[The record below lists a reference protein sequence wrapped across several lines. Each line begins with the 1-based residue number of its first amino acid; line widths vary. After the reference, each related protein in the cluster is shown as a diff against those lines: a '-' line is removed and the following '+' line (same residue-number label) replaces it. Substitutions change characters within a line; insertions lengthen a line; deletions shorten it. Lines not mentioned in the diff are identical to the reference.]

1 MNSSDNQVDPSGQFH
16 EMPQNQVADC
26 VAQIVEGSSYGVLS
40 PGARVANSSG
50 IVTIGKSRPASVDPR
65 DQSLHVL
72 VLESAKYVDA
82 GAGPVAVSRIL
93 PDFKVDVAELFRKAS
108 VL

>member
-1 MNSSDNQVDPSGQFH
+1 
-16 EMPQNQVADC
+16 
-26 VAQIVEGSSYGVLS
+26 
-40 PGARVANSSG
+40 
-50 IVTIGKSRPASVDPR
+50 VDPR

-72 VLESAKYVDA
+72 VLESAEYVEA

-93 PDFKVDVAELFRKAS
+93 PDFKVNVAELFRKTS

>member
-1 MNSSDNQVDPSGQFH
+1 M
-16 EMPQNQVADC
+16 
-26 VAQIVEGSSYGVLS
+26 
-40 PGARVANSSG
+40 
-50 IVTIGKSRPASVDPR
+50 DPR